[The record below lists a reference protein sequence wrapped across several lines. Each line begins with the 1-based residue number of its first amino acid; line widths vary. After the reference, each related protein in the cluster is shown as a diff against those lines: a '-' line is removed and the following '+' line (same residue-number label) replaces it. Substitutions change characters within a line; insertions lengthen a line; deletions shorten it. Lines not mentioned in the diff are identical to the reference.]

1 MAHDPAPYAAL
12 TPECIL
18 DAVDACGSRADG
30 RMLGLSSYENR
41 VYQVWLE
48 DGTAVVAKFYRP
60 GRWSDEA
67 IREEHEYAL
76 ALAARELPV
85 VAPLVIGGETLHLHR
100 GFRYAVYPKR
110 PGRSPELGDPETLL
124 QLGRFIGRIHA
135 VGALTGYRHRHTL
148 DIETYGRLPY
158 AYVMEGEFVPAEL
171 RVTYRSVVEDVL
183 GRVEQCY
190 ARAGAVALI
199 RVHGDC
205 HAGNI
210 LWTDEGPHFV
220 DLDDTCMAPAVQ
232 DVWLAL
238 SGDRAAMTAQL
249 GDFMEGYRAFREFD
263 ARELLLVEA
272 LRTLRLIHYAGWL
285 ARRWSDPAFPANFPF
300 FNTQRYWQ
308 DQILALREQAAALDE
323 PPFELM

>member
-1 MAHDPAPYAAL
+1 MLDRAPYAAL
-12 TPECIL
+12 TPEAIL
-18 DAVDACGSRADG
+18 DAVDACGTRADG
-30 RMLGLSSYENR
+30 RMLALSSYENR

-48 DGTAVVAKFYRP
+48 DGSIVVVKFYRP
-60 GRWSDEA
+60 GRWTDEA
-67 IREEHEYAL
+67 IREEHAFAL
-76 ALAARELPV
+76 ALAERELPV
-85 VAPLVIGGETLHLHR
+85 VAPLVIGDTTLHEHA

-110 PGRSPELGDPETLL
+110 PGRSPELSDPDTLL

-135 VGALTGYRHRHTL
+135 VGALTPYRHRLAL
-148 DIETYGRLPY
+148 DIETYGRAPF
-158 AYVMEGEFVPAEL
+158 AFVMAGDFVPQDL
-171 RVTYRSVVEDVL
+171 RETYRSVVEDVL
-183 GRVEQCY
+183 ARVEQCY
-190 ARAGAVALI
+190 ARAGAVSMI

-210 LWTDEGPHFV
+210 LWTDDGPHFV

-249 GDFMEGYRAFREFD
+249 CDFMEGYRAFRDFD
-263 ARELLLVEA
+263 TRELILVEA

-285 ARRWSDPAFPANFPF
+285 ARRWGDPAFPANFPF

-323 PPFELM
+323 PPLELLT

>member
-1 MAHDPAPYAAL
+1 MLDRAPYAAL
-12 TPECIL
+12 TPEAIL
-18 DAVDACGSRADG
+18 DAVDACGTRADG
-30 RMLGLSSYENR
+30 RMLALSSYENR

-48 DGTAVVAKFYRP
+48 DGSIVVVKFYRP
-60 GRWSDEA
+60 GRWADDA
-67 IREEHEYAL
+67 IREEHAFAL
-76 ALAARELPV
+76 ALAERELPV
-85 VAPLVIGGETLHLHR
+85 VAPLVIGGATLHEHA
-100 GFRYAVYPKR
+100 GFRYAMYPKR
-110 PGRSPELGDPETLL
+110 PGRSPELSDPDTLL

-135 VGALTGYRHRHTL
+135 VGALTPYRHRLAL
-148 DIETYGRLPY
+148 DIETYGRAPF
-158 AYVMEGEFVPAEL
+158 AFVMAGDFVPQDL
-171 RVTYRSVVEDVL
+171 RETYRSVVEDVL
-183 GRVEQCY
+183 ARVEQCY
-190 ARAGAVALI
+190 ARAGAVSMI

-238 SGDRAAMTAQL
+238 SGDRSAMTAQL
-249 GDFMEGYRAFREFD
+249 SDFMEGYRAFRDFD
-263 ARELLLVEA
+263 TRELILVEA

-285 ARRWSDPAFPANFPF
+285 ARRWGDPAFPANFPF

-323 PPFELM
+323 PPLELM